1 MSLKAISEKP
11 MWTEVV
17 FNGANASSGIA
28 MAHELRSAGLTLDQD
43 FTWHYIPGGMIT
55 YNNTLTFSSYTEESI
70 FTEDY
75 HEAQLQKRQ
84 VIIQF
89 RDPALAT
96 FYSLKW
102 QR

>member
-1 MSLKAISEKP
+1 

-17 FNGANASSGIA
+17 FEGANASSGIA

-43 FTWHYIPGGMIT
+43 FTWQYIPGGMV
-55 YNNTLTFSSYTEESI
+55 TLNDTITFSSY
-70 FTEDY
+70 TEDY
-75 HEAQLQKRQ
+75 HEAQLQKKQ

-89 RDPALAT
+89 RNPAMAT

>member
-1 MSLKAISEKP
+1 

-17 FNGANASSGIA
+17 FKGANASSGIA
-28 MAHELRSAGLTLDQD
+28 MAHELRSAGLTLDKD
-43 FTWHYIPGGMIT
+43 FTWQYIPEGMVT
-55 YNNTLTFSSYTEESI
+55 FNNTLTLSSY
-70 FTEDY
+70 TEDY
-75 HEAQLQKRQ
+75 HEAQLQKKQ

-89 RDPALAT
+89 RNPALAT

>member
-1 MSLKAISEKP
+1 

-17 FNGANASSGIA
+17 FEGANASSGIA

-43 FTWHYIPGGMIT
+43 FTWQYIPGGMV
-55 YNNTLTFSSYTEESI
+55 TLDTIMLSY
-70 FTEDY
+70 TEDY
-75 HEAQLQKRQ
+75 HEAQLQKKQ

>member
-1 MSLKAISEKP
+1 

-17 FNGANASSGIA
+17 FKDANASNGIA
-28 MAHELRSAGLTLDQD
+28 MAHELRSAGLTLDTD
-43 FTWHYIPGGMIT
+43 FTWQYIPSGYRWVIPSGMVT
-55 YNNTLTFSSYTEESI
+55 LNNTITLSYA
-70 FTEDY
+70 EDY
-75 HEAQLQKRQ
+75 HEVQMQKKQ
-84 VIIQF
+84 VIINF

>member
-1 MSLKAISEKP
+1 

-17 FNGANASSGIA
+17 FKGANASSGIA
-28 MAHELRSAGLTLDQD
+28 MAHELRSAGLTLDKD
-43 FTWHYIPGGMIT
+43 FTWQYIPGGMV
-55 YNNTLTFSSYTEESI
+55 TLDTIMLSYA
-70 FTEDY
+70 EDY
-75 HEAQLQKRQ
+75 HEAPIQKKQ

>member
-1 MSLKAISEKP
+1 
-11 MWTEVV
+11 MWSKVV
-17 FNGANASSGIA
+17 FEGANASSGMA
-28 MAHELRSAGLTLDQD
+28 MAHELRSAGLTLEQD
-43 FTWHYIPGGMIT
+43 FTWQYIPGGMVT
-55 YNNTLTFSSYTEESI
+55 LNTIMWSYA
-70 FTEDY
+70 EDH

>member
-1 MSLKAISEKP
+1 

-17 FNGANASSGIA
+17 FEGANASSGIA

-43 FTWHYIPGGMIT
+43 FTWHYIPSGMVT
-55 YNNTLTFSSYTEESI
+55 LNNTIALCYA
-70 FTEDY
+70 EDY
-75 HEAQLQKRQ
+75 HEVQMQKKQ

-89 RDPALAT
+89 RNPALAT

>member
-1 MSLKAISEKP
+1 

-17 FNGANASSGIA
+17 FEGANASSGIA

-43 FTWHYIPGGMIT
+43 FTWQYIPSGMVT
-55 YNNTLTFSSYTEESI
+55 LNNTISLSYA
-70 FTEDY
+70 EDY
-75 HEAQLQKRQ
+75 HEAQLQKKQ

-89 RDPALAT
+89 RNPALAT

>member
-1 MSLKAISEKP
+1 

-17 FNGANASSGIA
+17 FKGANASSGIA
-28 MAHELRSAGLTLDQD
+28 MAHELRSAGLTLDKD
-43 FTWHYIPGGMIT
+43 FIWQYIPEGMIAVDLYGT
-55 YNNTLTFSSYTEESI
+55 STNI
-70 FTEDY
+70 VEDY

>member
-1 MSLKAISEKP
+1 
-11 MWTEVV
+11 MWSEVV
-17 FNGANASSGIA
+17 VKGANASSGIA
-28 MAHELRSAGLTLDQD
+28 MAHELRSAGLTLDKD
-43 FTWHYIPGGMIT
+43 FTWQYIPEGMVTLNDTIT
-55 YNNTLTFSSYTEESI
+55 LSYA
-70 FTEDY
+70 EDY
-75 HEAQLQKRQ
+75 HEAQLQKKQ

>member
-1 MSLKAISEKP
+1 

-17 FNGANASSGIA
+17 FEGANASSGIA

-43 FTWHYIPGGMIT
+43 FTWQYIPGGMV
-55 YNNTLTFSSYTEESI
+55 TLDTIMLSY
-70 FTEDY
+70 TEDY

>member
-1 MSLKAISEKP
+1 
-11 MWTEVV
+11 MWSKVV
-17 FNGANASSGIA
+17 FEGANASSGIA
-28 MAHELRSAGLTLDQD
+28 WAHELRSAGLTLDQD
-43 FTWHYIPGGMIT
+43 FTWQYIPGGMV
-55 YNNTLTFSSYTEESI
+55 TLDTIMTSFA
-70 FTEDY
+70 EDY
-75 HEAQLQKRQ
+75 HETQIQKKQ

>member
-1 MSLKAISEKP
+1 

-17 FNGANASSGIA
+17 FEGANASSGIA

-43 FTWHYIPGGMIT
+43 FTWQYIPGGMVT
-55 YNNTLTFSSYTEESI
+55 LNNTIALCYA
-70 FTEDY
+70 EDY
-75 HEAQLQKRQ
+75 HEAQLQKKQ

-89 RDPALAT
+89 RNPALAT

>member
-1 MSLKAISEKP
+1 

-17 FNGANASSGIA
+17 FKGANASNGIA
-28 MAHELRSAGLTLDQD
+28 MAHELRSAGLTLDKD
-43 FTWHYIPGGMIT
+43 FTWQYIPEGMVT
-55 YNNTLTFSSYTEESI
+55 FNNTFTLSSYTEESSY
-70 FTEDY
+70 TEDY
-75 HEAQLQKRQ
+75 HEAQLQKKQ

>member
-1 MSLKAISEKP
+1 

-17 FNGANASSGIA
+17 FKGANASSGIA

-43 FTWHYIPGGMIT
+43 FTWQYIPGGMVPL
-55 YNNTLTFSSYTEESI
+55 NNVTALFYD
-70 FTEDY
+70 EDY
-75 HEAQLQKRQ
+75 QNAPIQKKQ

-89 RDPALAT
+89 RNPALAT

>member
-1 MSLKAISEKP
+1 
-11 MWTEVV
+11 MWTEIV
-17 FNGANASSGIA
+17 FEGANASSGIA

-43 FTWHYIPGGMIT
+43 FTWQYIPGGMVTLNNIT
-55 YNNTLTFSSYTEESI
+55 ALFNDQ
-70 FTEDY
+70 DY
-75 HEAQLQKRQ
+75 QDAPIQKKQ

>member
-1 MSLKAISEKP
+1 

-17 FNGANASSGIA
+17 FNGANASNGIA

-43 FTWHYIPGGMIT
+43 FTWQYIPGGMV
-55 YNNTLTFSSYTEESI
+55 TLDTIMLSY
-70 FTEDY
+70 TEDY
-75 HEAQLQKRQ
+75 HEAQLQKKQ